1 VRQVQKHIGVKTQS
15 PDKTTT
21 RDVNPVKENNVVTI
35 HNGPAVENKREGNTP
50 DVVEVAGKKPS
61 ISPVAVNEIDIKT
74 VTQAHNLKAN
84 AITKQSKTNLKGNES
99 VGPDDVLPVLVLS
112 CDRTSVKRC
121 LDLLIKYRPSVEH
134 HPIIVSQDCGHEPTA
149 AVIQSYGNQIK
160 HIRQPD
166 LSSNFDAKTRAL
178 IGYYK
183 IARHYKWALTQVF
196 DVMKYKAA
204 ILVEDDL
211 DIAVDFFEYF
221 TATRAILQK
230 DPSLWCVSAWND
242 NGKQNFVDSSKPD
255 LLYRSDFFPGL
266 GWMLTSS
273 LWDEL
278 KDKWPAAS
286 AS

>member
-1 VRQVQKHIGVKTQS
+1 MRPRRLLVAFAVVVLGANAVLLYSLFGDNSQLPSKGVVVSLIDVRQVQKHIGVKTQS

-121 LDLLIKYRPSVEH
+121 LDLLIKSV
-134 HPIIVSQDCGHEPTA
+134 
-149 AVIQSYGNQIK
+149 
-160 HIRQPD
+160 
-166 LSSNFDAKTRAL
+166 AKS
-178 IGYYK
+178 
-183 IARHYKWALTQVF
+183 VF
-196 DVMKYKAA
+196 VPMNTKY
-204 ILVEDDL
+204 
-211 DIAVDFFEYF
+211 
-221 TATRAILQK
+221 
-230 DPSLWCVSAWND
+230 SW
-242 NGKQNFVDSSKPD
+242 G
-255 LLYRSDFFPGL
+255 
-266 GWMLTSS
+266 
-273 LWDEL
+273 
-278 KDKWPAAS
+278 
-286 AS
+286 